1 MEEQTDFPIVMRG
14 YDRVQVDLQIQ
25 TLNNQI
31 SELQQRL
38 DTVDQRNV
46 DLGEQLAEAQKQLRS
61 SDRSSYT
68 GIGARIEQLLRS
80 AEEQSTA
87 VINKANAEAE
97 QLMEKTRKNAQDMS
111 ERAEAEAASLISE
124 ARREAEERTTLSL
137 IHI

>member
-68 GIGARIEQLLRS
+68 GDWCSDR
-80 AEEQSTA
+80 TA
-87 VINKANAEAE
+87 P
-97 QLMEKTRKNAQDMS
+97 AQ
-111 ERAEAEAASLISE
+111 RG
-124 ARREAEERTTLSL
+124 RTVYCR
-137 IHI
+137 H